1 MIFFFNEHFLENN
14 LIERERERERSMGRG
29 ETRAND
35 DDGVR
40 KEKAKGKEKK
50 WERVRRCQK
59 ILFPA
64 ITDENNIY
72 KR

>member
-1 MIFFFNEHFLENN
+1 
-14 LIERERERERSMGRG
+14 MGRG

-40 KEKAKGKEKK
+40 REKTKGKEKK
-50 WERVRRCQK
+50 QERERERRCQK